1 MERAMSSVDS
11 IADRNIAKAIKDGDL
26 STSRWYK
33 EKTDER
39 YKTKPTQI
47 NMQQETDQ
55 SNGTTSQWLQI
66 EFTLQE

>member
-1 MERAMSSVDS
+1 MSSVDS
-11 IADRNIAKAIKDGDL
+11 IADRNIAKAIKNGDL
-26 STSRWYK
+26 NTSRWYK

-55 SNGTTSQWLQI
+55 SNGTTAQ
-66 EFTLQE
+66 

>member
-11 IADRNIAKAIKDGDL
+11 IADRNIAKAIKNGDL
-26 STSRWYK
+26 NTSRWYK

-55 SNGTTSQWLQI
+55 SNGTTAQ
-66 EFTLQE
+66 

>member
-11 IADRNIAKAIKDGDL
+11 IADRNIAKAIKNGDL
-26 STSRWYK
+26 NTSRWYK

-55 SNGTTSQWLQI
+55 NNGTTAQWLQI

>member
-1 MERAMSSVDS
+1 MSSVDS
-11 IADRNIAKAIKDGDL
+11 IADRNIAKAIKNGDV
-26 STSRWYK
+26 STSKRYK

-55 SNGTTSQWLQI
+55 SNGTTAQ
-66 EFTLQE
+66 